1 MRTFPRS
8 LAVLGLALGLGAVAA
23 PAFAAQPPVLD
34 EQQRSTLQAQ
44 VDAFESCL
52 QSQGVTRPEKPADGT
67 RPQLTEEQRGAM
79 RAAFEACASQRPQR
93 PELTEEQRTTLRA
106 QMEEHRAC
114 METQLSA
121 AGITRPE
128 RPADG
133 TRPVRPELTEAQ
145 KAAFAAAR
153 DACADSAPNLGV
165 EGLGRPHGPGGPGG
179 PGRGEGRGHGGPR
192 PGAPADAT
200 STRAIV

>member
-8 LAVLGLALGLGAVAA
+8 LAVLGIALGLGAVAV
-23 PAFAAQPPVLD
+23 PAFAAQSPVLD

-44 VDAFESCL
+44 VDAYRSCL
-52 QSQGVTRPEKPADGT
+52 QSQGVTLPEKPADGSK
-67 RPQLTEEQRGAM
+67 PELTEEQRSAM
-79 RAAFEACASQRPQR
+79 RAAHEACASQRPQR

-106 QMEEHRAC
+106 QIEEHRAC

-165 EGLGRPHGPGGPGG
+165 KGLGRPHGPGGP
-179 PGRGEGRGHGGPR
+179 GRGHGGPR
-192 PGAPADAT
+192 PGAPATAT
-200 STRAIV
+200 AARTVV

>member
-1 MRTFPRS
+1 
-8 LAVLGLALGLGAVAA
+8 
-23 PAFAAQPPVLD
+23 
-34 EQQRSTLQAQ
+34 
-44 VDAFESCL
+44 
-52 QSQGVTRPEKPADGT
+52 
-67 RPQLTEEQRGAM
+67 
-79 RAAFEACASQRPQR
+79 
-93 PELTEEQRTTLRA
+93 
-106 QMEEHRAC
+106 MEEHRAC

-165 EGLGRPHGPGGPGG
+165 EGLGRHHGPGGP
-179 PGRGEGRGHGGPR
+179 GRGHGGPR